1 MDFKQKRIGDA
12 VVVTPPA
19 VKVQDFAS
27 VNEGNTL
34 LEIIINETDATG
46 VLVDLKNVQYV
57 GTAFL
62 SMLVCADIRAKKAG
76 KCCVICSVSERI
88 YDLIRKVQLHTVL
101 TICSSRA
108 EALEAMKSGEDG

>member
-1 MDFKQKRIGDA
+1 MDFNQERIGDA
-12 VVVTPPA
+12 VVITPPA
-19 VKVQDFAS
+19 VKVHDFAS
-27 VNEGNTL
+27 INEGNTL
-34 LEIIINETDATG
+34 LDIIINETDAKG
-46 VLVDLKNVQYV
+46 VLIDLKNVQYV

-76 KCCVICSVSERI
+76 KWCTICSVGERI
-88 YDLIRKVQLHTVL
+88 HDLIRKVQLHTVL